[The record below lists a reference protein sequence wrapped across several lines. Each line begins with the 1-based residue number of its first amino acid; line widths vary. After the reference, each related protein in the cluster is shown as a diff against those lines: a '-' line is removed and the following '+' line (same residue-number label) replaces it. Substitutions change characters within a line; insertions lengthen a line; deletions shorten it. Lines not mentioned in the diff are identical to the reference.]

1 MCVVNAHL
9 EHTTINL
16 VSFDYDSIKFL
27 FLIALAHPTTFIIQL
42 FTEYLI
48 VLVFKLFHQAKQNA
62 ILVILVHSKSL
73 LSRSLVMYVLAGH
86 MQTSMDS
93 RNVSNVLIVLAAQTE
108 VAHVPFVLKTS
119 T

>member
-1 MCVVNAHL
+1 MQSIVLNDSIIAAIAHKM
-9 EHTTINL
+9 
-16 VSFDYDSIKFL
+16 FDYFVCFDS
-27 FLIALAHPTTFIIQL
+27 
-42 FTEYLI
+42 
-48 VLVFKLFHQAKQNA
+48 FHQAKQNA